1 MKKTFLILFAISY
14 FLLTPILGSF
24 SANELT
30 DQNGR
35 ITHTLSCSG
44 TGKDWNDCYLEA
56 DTLCPNGYTIIEKST
71 GIVSAP
77 INGQY
82 TIVPSKKII
91 IECK

>member
-1 MKKTFLILFAISY
+1 MNKTFLILFAISY
-14 FLLTPILGSF
+14 FLLTPILDSF
-24 SANELT
+24 SAKELT
-30 DQNGR
+30 GQNER
-35 ITHTLSCSG
+35 VIHTLSCSG

-77 INGQY
+77 IYGQY
-82 TIVPSKKII
+82 TLVPSKKII